1 MKNFFNFL
9 AQFNKWYY
17 FLFILLGLLNSIIEI
32 LGLSLMF
39 PLFEILLGNGESK
52 FISFLKDK
60 KIIANYKSEEIFTL
74 ILISILI
81 VYITKFFISIL
92 IVYLNNLIKQ
102 NIKIEVQK
110 KILNNFFE
118 RDSISHGKDSIPIQI
133 RI

>member
-1 MKNFFNFL
+1 
-9 AQFNKWYY
+9 
-17 FLFILLGLLNSIIEI
+17 
-32 LGLSLMF
+32 MF

-110 KILNNFFE
+110 KILNNL
-118 RDSISHGKDSIPIQI
+118 
-133 RI
+133 